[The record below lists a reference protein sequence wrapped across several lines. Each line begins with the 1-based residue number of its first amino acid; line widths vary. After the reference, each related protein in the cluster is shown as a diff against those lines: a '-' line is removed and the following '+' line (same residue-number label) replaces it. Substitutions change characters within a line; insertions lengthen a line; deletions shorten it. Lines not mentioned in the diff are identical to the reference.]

1 MRKEQEQDDM
11 LQADPKSQSVLLY
24 DKNGPD
30 RWLVG
35 AFFRSLEKDAVVE
48 EATEFSE
55 LKKGVEGGNVGLVVV
70 SDDQSDECR
79 FWLKHLVESQSAPV
93 VVLVDQAQEDLA
105 ELLGEGPVAMVSKG
119 SMSRDDLFQAVES
132 AIGKWRAI
140 QRGETHRE
148 ALDRF
153 ANRDLLT
160 GLPNRRSVLAKLD
173 ESLGRAR
180 RYGEYLSVLLLDVDS
195 MGAINTEHG
204 RGFGDGILVRI
215 ATTLE
220 RRTRDV
226 DIKGRYGGDEFI
238 VVFPHTDLH
247 SARIAAERLCGQ
259 IEDLGA
265 ARSTTEQVSLSASGG
280 LAAYEAGDDVGTL
293 TYRAEFNLCKAK
305 ESGRNRIC

>member
-1 MRKEQEQDDM
+1 MQ
-11 LQADPKSQSVLLY
+11 QADSKSPSVLLY

-55 LKKGVEGGNVGLVVV
+55 LKRGVEAGNVGLVVV

-93 VVLVDQAQEDLA
+93 VVLVDQTENELA
-105 ELLGEGPVAMVSKG
+105 ETLGNGPVATVSKS

-132 AIGKWRAI
+132 AMGKWRAI
-140 QRGETHRE
+140 QRGETHKE

-153 ANRDLLT
+153 ANRDPLT
-160 GLPNRRSVLAKLD
+160 GLLNRRSAMARLD
-173 ESLGRAR
+173 ESIGRAR

-195 MGAINTEHG
+195 MGALNTDHG
-204 RGFGDGILVRI
+204 RGFGDGMLVRI

-226 DIKGRYGGDEFI
+226 DIRGRYGGDEFI

-247 SARIAAERLCGQ
+247 SARIAAERVRGQ
-259 IEDLGA
+259 VEGLGA
-265 ARSTTEQVSLSASGG
+265 AHGNTEEVPISVSGG
-280 LAAYEAGDDVGTL
+280 LAAYETGDDVGTL

-305 ESGRNRIC
+305 EGGRNRIC

>member
-1 MRKEQEQDDM
+1 MQ
-11 LQADPKSQSVLLY
+11 QADSKSPSVLLY

-55 LKKGVEGGNVGLVVV
+55 LKKGVEAGNVGLVVV

-93 VVLVDQAQEDLA
+93 VVLVDQTQNELA
-105 ELLGEGPVAMVSKG
+105 EILGNGAVATVSKN

-132 AIGKWRAI
+132 AMGKWRAI
-140 QRGETHRE
+140 QRGETHKE

-153 ANRDLLT
+153 ANRDPLT
-160 GLPNRRSVLAKLD
+160 GLLNRRSAMARLD
-173 ESLGRAR
+173 ESIGRAR

-195 MGAINTEHG
+195 MGALNSDHG
-204 RGFGDGILVRI
+204 RGFGDGMLVRI

-226 DIKGRYGGDEFI
+226 DIRGRYGGDEFI

-247 SARIAAERLCGQ
+247 SARIAAEQR
-259 IEDLGA
+259 
-265 ARSTTEQVSLSASGG
+265 ARSGRGPGRSTWVHRGSA
-280 LAAYEAGDDVGTL
+280 
-293 TYRAEFNLCKAK
+293 NLGKRWTRCIWNR
-305 ESGRNRIC
+305 GRCWYTDLQS